1 MAEGEGGLGEVEAKD
16 DLGGEVAKGFA
27 PGIELLPEVGNG
39 GDGGFVDVAGLG
51 PQEKHG
57 DGGIRERAASV
68 REGGGRA
75 LLLIGGTGI
84 VADFMQRACAKLQAQ
99 ACDQVVQYEG
109 GAVAQE
115 EQARHGSA
123 EAGRELGQIIRHR
136 NPGS

>member
-1 MAEGEGGLGEVEAKD
+1 MAEGEGRLREIEAED

-84 VADFMQRACAKLQAQ
+84 VANLMQRARAELRAQ
-99 ACDQVVQYEG
+99 ACDQSVQHEG
-109 GAVAQE
+109 GAVAQQ
-115 EQARHGSA
+115 EQARHRSV
-123 EAGRELGQIIRHR
+123 EAGGEFRQIIRHR
-136 NPGS
+136 NRGS